1 MKIYGIGE
9 GFSNRILKYRD
20 KLHGFTYIDQVAEV
34 YGLDKEIYQRVAER
48 FEVQT
53 APVIE
58 KKNINALNMYEL
70 SKIPY
75 VKYGEGKKM
84 VGLRSELGAIK
95 SFDDL
100 LQIEGFDKERI
111 ARLQLYLYIE

>member
-1 MKIYGIGE
+1 
-9 GFSNRILKYRD
+9 
-20 KLHGFTYIDQVAEV
+20 
-34 YGLDKEIYQRVAER
+34 
-48 FEVQT
+48 
-53 APVIE
+53 
-58 KKNINALNMYEL
+58 MYEL

-75 VKYGEGKKM
+75 VKYGEGKKT

-100 LQIEGFDKERI
+100 LQIEGFDKEHI